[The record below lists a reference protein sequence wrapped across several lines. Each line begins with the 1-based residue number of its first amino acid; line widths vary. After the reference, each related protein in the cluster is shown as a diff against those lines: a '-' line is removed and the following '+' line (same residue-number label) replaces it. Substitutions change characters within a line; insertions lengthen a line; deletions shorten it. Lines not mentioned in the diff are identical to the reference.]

1 MKEATKYI
9 LDESRIPRY
18 WYNMLA
24 DLPSPPPP
32 VLHPGTMKP
41 VGPDDLAPLFPMSL
55 IAQEVTTERE
65 VEIPGPVRE
74 IYKQWRPTALFRAR
88 RLEKALE
95 NAGAHLLQVRGREPR
110 RQPQAQHRGGAG
122 VLQHRSRGEAHR
134 NRDRRGTMGLR
145 ARVRRR
151 ALRHRSAGLH
161 GARLLRPEAV
171 PARTHGNLRRAL
183 RALALERDAVRPRR
197 AGEGRETSGQPRHR
211 DLGSGRSRREPR
223 RHQVRAGLGVEPRA
237 AAPDGDRAGGDRAV
251 RARRRLPGRHS
262 RLHRRRLQ
270 LRRHRLPVPGRA
282 TARRQEGAHRRH
294 RARGVPEPDPRPLRL
309 RFRRHR
315 APDPACQDAHAG
327 LDLHAARLSRRGP
340 ALSRHGAAREPR
352 EGAGADRG
360 ARLSIRSGASRRG

>member
-18 WYNMLA
+18 WYNIMA

-88 RLEKALE
+88 RLEKALGTPARIYYKYE
-95 NAGAHLLQVRGREPR
+95 GVSPAGSHKPNTAVA
-110 RQPQAQHRGGAG
+110 QAFYNK
-122 VLQHRSRGEAHR
+122 RSRDQAHQH
-134 NRDRRGTMGLR
+134 RDRRGTVGLR

-171 PARTHGNLRRAL
+171 PARAHGNLRCAL
-183 RALALERDAVRPRR
+183 RALALERDAVGPRD
-197 AGEGRETSGQPRHR
+197 AGEGCEASGQPRHR
-211 DLGSGRSRREPR
+211 DLGSGRGRREPR

-237 AAPDGDRAGGDRAV
+237 AAPDGDRAGGDRAI
-251 RARRRLPGRHS
+251 RARRRLPGRHN

-270 LRRHRLPVPGRA
+270 LRRHRFPVPGRA

-294 RARGVPEPDPRPLRL
+294 RARGVPEPHPRPLRL

-315 APDPACQDAHAG
+315 ALDPACQDAHAG
-327 LDLHAARLSRRGP
+327 LDLHATWLSRRGP

-360 ARLSIRSGASRRG
+360 ARLSTRSSASRRG